1 MQTQFQ
7 QLNIRNQQL
16 YSQNSENAKLGEKQT
31 KLADFTIF
39 LMKFSLNDRFL
50 LKSTH
55 LSQHTWNRLSLWC
68 SINLLMK
75 MSAALNPSAIVTFL
89 LFF

>member
-39 LMKFSLNDRFL
+39 LMKL
-50 LKSTH
+50 
-55 LSQHTWNRLSLWC
+55 
-68 SINLLMK
+68 I
-75 MSAALNPSAIVTFL
+75 
-89 LFF
+89 